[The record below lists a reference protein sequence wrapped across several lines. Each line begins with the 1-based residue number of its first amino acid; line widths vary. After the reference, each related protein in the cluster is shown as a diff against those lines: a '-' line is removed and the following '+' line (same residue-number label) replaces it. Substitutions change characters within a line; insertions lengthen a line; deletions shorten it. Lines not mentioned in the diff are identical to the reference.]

1 MTLLTACRGLRPL
14 TPDGLTARNIP
25 PCGREPQKLHPARG
39 RKCPTR
45 LKGVFALTQG
55 CPRQGPRGRIAKNL
69 LTQLANCVQW
79 ILYHRYHQPH
89 QFTIA
94 QNCTP
99 FGLRVGGV
107 FCLLRPLRVRAW
119 RVPERRRNY
128 PLLLR
133 QRFGVNCPLHRC
145 IWRVQYNTFGVS
157 QNTTLSAVTK
167 KIWRPPPGYIHKS
180 AIYRGF
186 REI

>member
-1 MTLLTACRGLRPL
+1 MPHEIKGRFCAHTGLPPAGAARKDAAFLLTA
-14 TPDGLTARNIP
+14 
-25 PCGREPQKLHPARG
+25 
-39 RKCPTR
+39 
-45 LKGVFALTQG
+45 
-55 CPRQGPRGRIAKNL
+55 
-69 LTQLANCVQW
+69 LANRVKW

-133 QRFGVNCPLHRC
+133 QRFGANCPLHRC
-145 IWRVQYNTFGVS
+145 IWCVQYNTFGLTP
-157 QNTTLSAVTK
+157 NTTLSEAAK
-167 KIWRPPPGYIHKS
+167 KFRRPPPGYIHKS